1 MTSWQ
6 CLPASLLKNSC
17 KPQLTVHCTM
27 AWAKKTDMDG
37 LQWNQETT
45 KDYHVFHVVFCLNTK
60 GYNLV
65 RCVLT
70 FIYLYVIYIYLNHCS
85 PIHACLFLELFQA
98 HHALP
103 LIEGFSKPM
112 TLLGFSKPIW
122 HWAFPS
128 PCGIRL
134 FQAHLPGAASL
145 FQDQGPSSLFQDYWT
160 LAPTRK
166 ASTAFQKVGKAP
178 LAAFFCETW

>member
-1 MTSWQ
+1 MSVCDQ
-6 CLPASLLKNSC
+6 LAVFASQSFKKQLQAPADCTLYNGLSKKNRHGWAAV
-17 KPQLTVHCTM
+17 KPRNNKRLSF
-27 AWAKKTDMDG
+27 
-37 LQWNQETT
+37 
-45 KDYHVFHVVFCLNTK
+45 FHVVFCLNTK

-85 PIHACLFLELFQA
+85 PIHACLLLELFQA

-145 FQDQGPSSLFQDYWT
+145 FQDQGPSSLFQDY
-160 LAPTRK
+160 
-166 ASTAFQKVGKAP
+166 
-178 LAAFFCETW
+178 